1 MEVKIINPEV
11 VQNLYR
17 NHGVF
22 ACTCYDT
29 PEKYA
34 ENVGES
40 CQKDGHMSGSRC
52 EYIKFKVSGLDR
64 GTSEQALRH
73 EIGTDVP
80 FEYQDNYSFAD
91 YSDLITDIS
100 PDQIVKN
107 MASFRYID
115 KDGFQWATPATIEN
129 CPKAKT
135 VYENVMAF
143 INEGRKDIKAALEE
157 NGVEPKR
164 ATQDA
169 NFVLPRA
176 TTTEFVIG
184 FTPEALIHFCH
195 KRLCVRAQEFIRE
208 MAKQMKAEVANYSE
222 EFAAE
227 LVPQCQHLLWCPE
240 GKRCCGAYPTRN
252 ELQKVISNRGL
263 KSLLNIYEDAKDVE
277 EETDEESDNT
287 EVVNDCNC
295 GC

>member
-1 MEVKIINPEV
+1 MEVEIINPEV

-17 NHGVF
+17 NHGIF
-22 ACTCYDT
+22 ACTCYNT

-34 ENVGES
+34 EAVGKS
-40 CQKDGHMSGSRC
+40 CEEDGHMSGSRC

-64 GTSEQALRH
+64 GTSEQCLRH
-73 EIGTDVP
+73 EIGTAIP
-80 FEYQDNYSFAD
+80 YEMQDNYTFSE
-91 YSDLITDIS
+91 YSELVKDVS

-115 KDGFQWATPATIEN
+115 KDGFKWSTPKTIRN

-135 VYENVMAF
+135 LYDELMGI
-143 INEGRKDIKAALEE
+143 INDYRRRIKAALEE
-157 NGVEPKR
+157 FGIKPKI

-176 TTTEFVIG
+176 TETEFAIG

-195 KRLCVRAQEFIRE
+195 KRLCSRAQEFIRE
-208 MAKQMKAEVANYSE
+208 FAVKCKREVEKYNS

-227 LVPQCQHLLWCPE
+227 LVPHCQYLLWCPE
-240 GKRCCGAYPTRN
+240 KKGSCGAYPTRDELKEQIANLRFTN
-252 ELQKVISNRGL
+252 E
-263 KSLLNIYEDAKDVE
+263 KD
-277 EETDEESDNT
+277 
-287 EVVNDCNC
+287 
-295 GC
+295 

>member
-11 VQNLYR
+11 VENLYK
-17 NHGVF
+17 NHGIF
-22 ACTCYDT
+22 ACICYDT

-34 ENVGES
+34 EKVGES
-40 CQKDGHMSGSRC
+40 CQNDGHMSGSRC
-52 EYIKFKVSGLDR
+52 EYIKFRISGLDR

-80 FEYQDNYSFAD
+80 FEFQDNYSFAD
-91 YSDLITDIS
+91 YADLIINVS

-115 KDGFQWATPATIEN
+115 KDGFQWATPSTIEK
-129 CPKAKT
+129 CSKAKEI
-135 VYENVMAF
+135 YESIMSF
-143 INEGRKDIKAALEE
+143 INEGRKDIKKALEE
-157 NGVEPKR
+157 NGVDPKI

-195 KRLCVRAQEFIRE
+195 KRLCVRSHEFIRD
-208 MAKQMKAEVANYSE
+208 MARQMKTEVAKYSE
-222 EFAAE
+222 KFAAE
-227 LVPQCQHLLWCPE
+227 LIPQCQHLLWCPE
-240 GKRCCGAYPTRN
+240 GKHCCGAYPTRD
-252 ELQKVISNRGL
+252 ELKTVISNRGL
-263 KSLLNIYEDAKDVE
+263 KNLLDAYEGTNNI
-277 EETDEESDNT
+277 ETSINVEESD
-287 EVVNDCNC
+287 DSNC